1 MDALAW
7 VVKKDGTPIGEGMEG
22 SFLSL
27 EDFSVE
33 NNSLLKYVD
42 EKLNAMQSSID
53 ELDARFNIEKKKL

>member
-1 MDALAW
+1 
-7 VVKKDGTPIGEGMEG
+7 MEG

-53 ELDARFNIEKKKL
+53 ELDARFNIEKEKTMKGGTELNKEHFEEKVT